1 MSRCDKEFISTVC
14 LVPKK
19 TGDFRPV
26 INLKPLHQFVENIH
40 FKVANNRLA
49 LNCIS
54 PGDFILSIDL
64 KDAYFSVPIF
74 QPHRKY
80 LRFLWNF
87 KRYEFTCLPF
97 GYSLAPRVFTKI
109 FKPVMAYF
117 RFLGFRVIIF
127 IDDLILIASSY
138 DECLQ
143 QLEVLKQTLCE
154 LGFTVNVEK
163 SQLVP
168 VNEILYLGFIINSI
182 AMRLQLPVIKL
193 EKIVSACKALLAK
206 HQPSVRDVA
215 KVTGL
220 LVSALPAVNYLEMH
234 YRSLELCK
242 TQTLS
247 GSLDYDK
254 TLSLSSQARSDLQW
268 VIENITQCN
277 GRLFQVPKIDI
288 YIQSDAS
295 LIGWGAVSGS
305 LSASG
310 RWSQSESKHHINYL
324 ELLASFHGLQCFV
337 SNSRSIHV
345 RRAVDNSTA
354 VAYINNMGGVRSPLL
369 DSLSRSIWEWC
380 KLRDIFISAQH
391 IPGKVNTQADTL
403 SREISSNLEWSLN
416 GEVFQE
422 IISQTFIPEI
432 DLFASRLNAKTAK
445 FISWHP
451 QPGAVAID
459 AFSLSWANMNCYA
472 FPPFSLLP
480 RVLAKIRH
488 DKAVVLLIAPVWP
501 TQSWYPLLL
510 QLSTVQP
517 ILLPRLDNLLSL
529 PHNQEQHPLRHK
541 LNLAAWTLSGK
552 LCQTRDFQ
560 SKQLTSSVH
569 LGQQAL
575 RNSTRECGTSGLAGV
590 INGKLIY
597 FKLLSSRLWSS

>member
-1 MSRCDKEFISTVC
+1 MHILVYLFSSLIVDTYVFSGISSVMS
-14 LVPKK
+14 L
-19 TGDFRPV
+19 
-26 INLKPLHQFVENIH
+26 LAYPL
-40 FKVANNRLA
+40 ATA
-49 LNCIS
+49 LH
-54 PGDFILSIDL
+54 PG
-64 KDAYFSVPIF
+64 
-74 QPHRKY
+74 
-80 LRFLWNF
+80 FL
-87 KRYEFTCLPF
+87 L
-97 GYSLAPRVFTKI
+97 
-109 FKPVMAYF
+109 
-117 RFLGFRVIIF
+117 RFLGFRVVIF

-143 QLEVLKQTLCE
+143 QLKILKSTLCE
-154 LGFTVNVEK
+154 LGFTVNVGK

-168 VNEILYLGFIINSI
+168 VNEILYLGFLINSI
-182 AMRLQLPVIKL
+182 AMTLHLPADKL
-193 EKIVSACKALLAK
+193 MKIISACKTLLAK

-242 TQTLS
+242 IQTLS
-247 GSLDYDK
+247 GSLEYDT
-254 TLSLSSQARSDLQW
+254 TLSLSSQARSDLEW

-295 LIGWGAVSGS
+295 LIGWGAVNGS

-310 RWSQSESKHHINYL
+310 RWSQRESKHHINYL
-324 ELLASFHGLQCFV
+324 ELLASFHALQCFV

-345 RRAVDNSTA
+345 RLALDNSAA

-380 KLRDIFISAQH
+380 KLRDIFISAQ
-391 IPGKVNTQADTL
+391 PGKAKNQADTL
-403 SREISSNLEWSLN
+403 SREISSNLEWSIN
-416 GEVFQE
+416 DEVFHE
-422 IISQTFIPEI
+422 VISQTFIPEI
-432 DLFASRLNAKTAK
+432 DLFASRLNANTAK

-451 QPGAVAID
+451 QPGAVAVD
-459 AFSLSWANMNCYA
+459 AFSLSWGNMNCYA

-510 QLSTVQP
+510 KLSTVQP

-529 PHNQEQHPLRHK
+529 PHNPEQHPLRHK
-541 LNLAAWTLSGK
+541 LDLAAWTLSGK
-552 LCQTRDFQ
+552 LCQTRVF
-560 SKQLTSSVH
+560 KASS
-569 LGQQAL
+569 
-575 RNSTRECGTSGLAGV
+575 
-590 INGKLIY
+590 
-597 FKLLSSRLWSS
+597 